1 MEACALIGDGDDI
14 LFVLPELCGVQICPQ
29 VDYRLHRFWI
39 NRVKAVG
46 SGAVHNDSFSVFQ
59 INCVQG
65 IGVGGAVVY
74 FLGFIGKGSGYF
86 FHQCG
91 FSASALSHNGNKF
104 ALFNRERNI
113 VNRMDKI
120 FTASVGFCKI
130 FNFQNF
136 HKIYLQIHFTPIL

>member
-1 MEACALIGDGDDI
+1 VEACALIGDGDYI

-91 FSASALSHNGNKF
+91 FS
-104 ALFNRERNI
+104 
-113 VNRMDKI
+113 
-120 FTASVGFCKI
+120 TACRAFQEIDSVVRVAQQLLDRC
-130 FNFQNF
+130 
-136 HKIYLQIHFTPIL
+136 HKAAWGR